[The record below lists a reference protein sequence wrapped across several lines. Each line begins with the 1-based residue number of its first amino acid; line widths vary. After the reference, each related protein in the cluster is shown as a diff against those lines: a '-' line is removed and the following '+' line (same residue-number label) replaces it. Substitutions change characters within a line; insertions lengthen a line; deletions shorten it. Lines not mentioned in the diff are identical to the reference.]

1 MNGFPV
7 CVIILLSFCAY
18 KFSFY
23 LSNTMWRGKG
33 GQHALKNYYLLG
45 LLKEIWI
52 ISLILMD
59 SIPILYRNKLSHSL
73 VTCVGFHRWKAKDLG
88 IQLGLLMQS
97 LRPLA
102 LYHGWQPGKG
112 CRTIPAWLGPVWQAL
127 YFCQLISFD
136 PQPQIQGVINKILC
150 WGIRYRKRL
159 ERKLISWPGHN
170 KDKGNFCWQ
179 LDT

>member
-45 LLKEIWI
+45 LLWI

-136 PQPQIQGVINKILC
+136 PQPQIQGMINKILC

>member
-45 LLKEIWI
+45 LLWI